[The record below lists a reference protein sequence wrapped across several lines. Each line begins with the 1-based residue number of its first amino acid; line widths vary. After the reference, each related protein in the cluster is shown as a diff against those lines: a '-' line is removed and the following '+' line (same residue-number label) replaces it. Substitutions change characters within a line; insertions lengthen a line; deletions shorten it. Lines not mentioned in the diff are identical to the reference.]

1 MCKDVGLNVALE
13 LQELI
18 GEGATVLPELRFFFL
33 EEFQNSLDAPDPI
46 QSFIATHKFSNHPVV
61 VQQMHCVG
69 LQSAYFGQWKQHRW
83 HAWVNG

>member
-46 QSFIATHKFSNHPVV
+46 QSFIATHKFSNHPVFI
-61 VQQMHCVG
+61 QQCTASDFNPHT
-69 LQSAYFGQWKQHRW
+69 FGSGKRHRW
-83 HAWVNG
+83 HAWVDG